1 MQVKKSYFVKY
12 ENGTSAWLAVG
23 IVPTGDILST
33 EERPMLF
40 PDEGKVLKK
49 KETENEYSQG
59 LWLKDS
65 KEEDW
70 EEVSEAEYE
79 AYVKA
84 EEEKQRLE
92 MEAEHRPE

>member
-1 MQVKKSYFVKY
+1 MQIKMSYFVKY
-12 ENGTSAWLAVG
+12 ENGTSAWLAAG
-23 IVPTGDILST
+23 ITPQGDILST

-40 PDEGKVLKK
+40 PDESKVLKK
-49 KETENEYSQG
+49 KGTENEYSQG

-84 EEEKQRLE
+84 EEEKAKQE
-92 MEAEHRPE
+92 MR

>member
-12 ENGTSAWLAVG
+12 GNGTSAWLAVG
-23 IVPTGDILST
+23 VIPQGDILSK

-49 KETENEYSQG
+49 KGTEVEYSQG

>member
-1 MQVKKSYFVKY
+1 MQIKKSYFVKY
-12 ENGTSAWLAVG
+12 ENGTSAWLAAG
-23 IVPTGDILST
+23 ITPQGDILST
-33 EERPMLF
+33 EERLMLF

-49 KETENEYSQG
+49 KGTEAEYSQG

-70 EEVSEAEYE
+70 EEVSESEYE

-84 EEEKQRLE
+84 EEEKAKQEIR
-92 MEAEHRPE
+92 

>member
-1 MQVKKSYFVKY
+1 MQIKMSYFVKY
-12 ENGTSAWLAVG
+12 ENGTSAWLAVSV
-23 IVPTGDILST
+23 VPQGDILSK

-40 PDEGKVLKK
+40 PDEGKILKK
-49 KETENEYSQG
+49 KGAEAEYSQG

-79 AYVKA
+79 AYVKT
-84 EEEKQRLE
+84 EEEKAKQEIR
-92 MEAEHRPE
+92 

>member
-1 MQVKKSYFVKY
+1 MQIKKSYFVKY

-23 IVPTGDILST
+23 ITPQGDILST
-33 EERPMLF
+33 EERLMLF
-40 PDEGKVLKK
+40 PDEGKVLRKK
-49 KETENEYSQG
+49 GTEAEYSQG

-70 EEVSEAEYE
+70 EEVSESEYE

-84 EEEKQRLE
+84 EEEKAKQEIR
-92 MEAEHRPE
+92 